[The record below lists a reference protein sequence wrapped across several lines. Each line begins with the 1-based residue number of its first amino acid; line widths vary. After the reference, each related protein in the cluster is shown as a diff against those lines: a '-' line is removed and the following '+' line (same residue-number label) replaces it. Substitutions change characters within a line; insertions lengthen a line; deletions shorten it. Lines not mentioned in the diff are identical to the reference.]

1 MISVPV
7 GSIESEQHADL
18 RRCYCGGST
27 SRCFGLSCVRN
38 APWWTAASSVAAAG
52 EARNDG
58 DAISAFGAADRVD
71 QMEPLFRVEAAYC
84 QLADA
89 AVVRVVNFDYV
100 FLSQADGVCDGSVIG
115 DAHLHDGQR
124 CLNARGERIA
134 EKTSF
139 AGGATTY
146 HEGPLPNYCV
156 VGAASKRAAEHNCLW
171 IAGMPFLNHFCRE
184 VPNYRVKDS
193 NTS

>member
-38 APWWTAASSVAAAG
+38 APW
-52 EARNDG
+52 
-58 DAISAFGAADRVD
+58 VD

-184 VPNYRVKDS
+184 VPNYWKAGKPGITPSRDPAWPLPEASLKS
-193 NTS
+193 